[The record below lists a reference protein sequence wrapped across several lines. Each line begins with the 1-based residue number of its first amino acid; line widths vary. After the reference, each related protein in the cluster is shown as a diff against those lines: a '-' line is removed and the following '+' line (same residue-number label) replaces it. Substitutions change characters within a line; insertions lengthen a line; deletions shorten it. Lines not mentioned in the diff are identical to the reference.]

1 MSKLDKAISNFF
13 DSLRQGVKTRFAKDI
28 LKNPEAR
35 EAVKQLQKAED
46 VLLKYVK
53 KEYSKS

>member
-1 MSKLDKAISNFF
+1 MGKIDKALSNFF

-53 KEYSKS
+53 REYGKS